1 MARND
6 ERYLVRSQRRASYN
20 RAPRKRNRR
29 EGHGIIYGIFSL
41 LVSAVLWP
49 AGMAMLWR
57 RKLNWSVGVKMISSL
72 LTLILCLCW
81 MGFALTV
88 QTGDPRI
95 TYAQD
100 RVNTFLGNSVQ
111 TVSQKLEKTGENLT
125 AFGQEMGIFAGRE
138 LPQAAEKVNSLAQG
152 ARDLTRP
159 AEGKTTPEPEITA
172 EAAIT
177 AEATAAA
184 EITAAPTE
192 APEVT
197 APPEETVQ
205 PEQSAQPEETAA
217 VQGNTPAPGQ
227 VTAVPAQVD
236 IPNDPTPAPT
246 VKPAGEATVYHS
258 SNGRFYHMASTCK
271 GMSSAEAYTL
281 AESVNAGFKAC
292 GTCDAPDEKFVTENI
307 PNIWVDENDVCHTS
321 DECEGFAGQW
331 RLMALADA
339 AEQNLAGC
347 SLCGGDAYVNVSAE
361 ITPAPTEEATAEP
374 TIEPTEEATAEP
386 TMEPTEEPTAEPTEE
401 ATAEPTTEPTEVPA
415 ETAQATEGPVT
426 LKDPGEATVY
436 HCKSGVGYH
445 MASSCVNMQGA
456 SPDTL
461 RASVEAGYRACRA
474 CGSPDASILQA
485 QEPVLWI
492 DENEICHISDECAAF
507 QGQWRLMTA
516 SEAAEKGYAACA
528 ECGAAEY
535 LPQTQATEEPTLEP
549 TQEPTPEPVQEPAGP
564 VTLKAPGE
572 ATVYYCEGGVGYH
585 MAESCVQMRGASPHS
600 LAEAVEAGYRA
611 CGNCHAPD
619 ASILQAQEPVL
630 WIDENEIC
638 HVSDECAAFNGQWR
652 LMTASEA
659 VEKGYAACPECG
671 AAEYLPKE
679 APTPEPTEEPT
690 PEPTLEPTPNPW
702 VVDGVVLAKP
712 ASAAVVY
719 HTENGK
725 AYHMAETCVGMT
737 GASPCTLENAVSE
750 GYVACGNCGAP
761 AAELLEADVVWAD
774 ENEIC
779 HISDDCAS
787 FQGSYRLLSKKDAL
801 AQGLSGCP
809 DCGGDG
815 ALTEYAAQEQQRQ
828 QLLMEKAKTVT
839 VYYNDNSRYYHA
851 GSTCVNM
858 SSADPHTLYDA
869 LEKGLKRCGRCQP
882 PVLSD
887 LEGGE

>member
-1 MARND
+1 
-6 ERYLVRSQRRASYN
+6 
-20 RAPRKRNRR
+20 
-29 EGHGIIYGIFSL
+29 
-41 LVSAVLWP
+41 
-49 AGMAMLWR
+49 MAMLWR

-177 AEATAAA
+177 AEATATA

-227 VTAVPAQVD
+227 VTAVPAQVE

-292 GTCDAPDEKFVTENI
+292 GTCDAPDERFVTENI

-339 AEQNLAGC
+339 VEQNLAGC

-415 ETAQATEGPVT
+415 ETAQATQGPVT

-492 DENEICHISDECAAF
+492 DENEICH
-507 QGQWRLMTA
+507 
-516 SEAAEKGYAACA
+516 
-528 ECGAAEY
+528 
-535 LPQTQATEEPTLEP
+535 
-549 TQEPTPEPVQEPAGP
+549 
-564 VTLKAPGE
+564 
-572 ATVYYCEGGVGYH
+572 
-585 MAESCVQMRGASPHS
+585 
-600 LAEAVEAGYRA
+600 
-611 CGNCHAPD
+611 
-619 ASILQAQEPVL
+619 
-630 WIDENEIC
+630 
-638 HVSDECAAFNGQWR
+638 VSDECAAFNGQWR

-659 VEKGYAACPECG
+659 AEKGYATCAECG
-671 AAEYLPKE
+671 AAAYLPKE
-679 APTPEPTEEPT
+679 APT

-761 AAELLEADVVWAD
+761 AAELLEEDVVWAD
-774 ENEIC
+774 ENDVC